1 VKLKNSLTTLLIV
14 LICGAYLVATY
25 VPNLTFGGLGL
36 RENLFLIKNAQFPD
50 GSLHGVDQH
59 EYWRIFTVALTHAG
73 WLHLGS
79 NMLAFFQLGNNIERY
94 FGKVRYAII
103 LLISLASASVISLYF
118 AAPNIPSVGASGMI
132 FGLFGAILVT
142 SRKMGAEYKE
152 VLGLV
157 VLNLALTFV
166 IPNIDWHAHV
176 GGLVGGALAAWGIN
190 LLAPRFTR

>member
-1 VKLKNSLTTLLIV
+1 MYK
-14 LICGAYLVATY
+14 
-25 VPNLTFGGLGL
+25 
-36 RENLFLIKNAQFPD
+36 RQ
-50 GSLHGVDQH
+50 
-59 EYWRIFTVALTHAG
+59 
-73 WLHLGS
+73 
-79 NMLAFFQLGNNIERY
+79 GNNIERY

-103 LLISLASASVISLYF
+103 LLISLASASLISLYF

-142 SRKMGAEYKE
+142 SRKMGADYKE

-176 GGLVGGALAAWGIN
+176 GGLAGGALAAWGIN